1 MPYLIYFCRAF
12 MRLNAKNYKL
22 KTESGAASLLTI
34 LAVASLTLVIGIT
47 LASTGFIESAATGG
61 QVKTDEIF
69 AAAQAGAKDALMR
82 LARNKN
88 FASPGGYG
96 LSVGSASVIITVEQ
110 TIPSS
115 CFGGIGLNQA
125 CVISTAALDNKT
137 RRVEMILNIDS
148 GGKLTQVS
156 WKEI

>member
-1 MPYLIYFCRAF
+1 MK
-12 MRLNAKNYKL
+12 LNAICYTL
-22 KTESGAASLLTI
+22 YADRGAASLLTI

-47 LASTGFIESAATGG
+47 LASTGFIESSAVGG

-88 FASPGGYG
+88 YVSPGGYG
-96 LSVGSASVIITVEQ
+96 LSVGSASVIIIIEQ

-115 CFGGIGLNQA
+115 CSGGIGLNQV
-125 CVISTAALDNKT
+125 CVVSTASLDNKT

-148 GGKLTQVS
+148 GGELTQVS
-156 WKEI
+156 WKDL